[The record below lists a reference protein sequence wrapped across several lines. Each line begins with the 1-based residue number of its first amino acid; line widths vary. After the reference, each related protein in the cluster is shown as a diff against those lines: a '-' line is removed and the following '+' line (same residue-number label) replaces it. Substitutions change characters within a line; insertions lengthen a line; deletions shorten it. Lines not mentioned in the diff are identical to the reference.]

1 MITFLRLFCNLSISS
16 IYRKTVLDHN
26 NESKFH
32 QRQDNVSK
40 LRDFPFA
47 TPWYSLTY
55 FGFLQITPLVL
66 SLKTLKLGLC

>member
-1 MITFLRLFCNLSISS
+1 MIFLKVFCSLSISS
-16 IYRKTVLDHN
+16 IHRKTGLDHN
-26 NESKFH
+26 NESELH

-40 LRDFPFA
+40 LRDFPFV

-66 SLKTLKLGLC
+66 SLQAPKLDLC